1 MLNPDQEKKLKYV
14 AKGLKGVKA
23 ISNAL
28 GTKPTATPDV
38 DTKTSSGTYD
48 GDGSTG
54 NNQSESDYKIDENGV
69 GSLVNK
75 AATPK
80 FNDKNRRKAY

>member
-1 MLNPDQEKKLKYV
+1 MLKPDQEKKLKYV

-38 DTKTSSGTYD
+38 DTKISGTYD
-48 GDGSTG
+48 NDGSTG
-54 NNQSESDYKIDENGV
+54 NNQSESDYTIDENGK

-75 AATPK
+75 ASTPK